1 MEKVEHRMNGKTQ
14 SHQSIALLIASRLS
28 PSRRS
33 GHYLS
38 GARNVSFSTTSIE
51 LPRLREAALWLR
63 DAASSSQG
71 LQRPKPEEFG
81 FELSNLYITKED
93 LVEVFCNK
101 FKAEILKA

>member
-38 GARNVSFSTTSIE
+38 GARNVSFSITSIE
-51 LPRLREAALWLR
+51 LPRLRERQPCGFAMRQVHRKGCKGLNR
-63 DAASSSQG
+63 RNSASNSPISTSRKKT
-71 LQRPKPEEFG
+71 L
-81 FELSNLYITKED
+81 
-93 LVEVFCNK
+93 
-101 FKAEILKA
+101 